1 MSKHMQQRPQKN
13 LTNRVL
19 WSVAGSCVAVACAL
33 GITQVAGSGVA
44 NELASNVTAE
54 QIDARIDD
62 VRERVRAAQVVPEV
76 KDRVETVDATTA
88 ELKESSGQSGEESGN
103 GGAPDYEPNVAPEQE
118 QPEWKGETETFTMP
132 EGADYVPEVA
142 LIQVDPEASPEDVSA
157 VLAMADGV
165 VERELTAEDL
175 TKGYVEVELEQ
186 GVEVEDA
193 VNELMACGSDV
204 VEGAQPDYV
213 YYCLNEYGAA
223 DLRMATEPLF
233 LTGQETRELKAQQ
246 AEGDSTAASDTVSA
260 AAEQVAPSA
269 PTSEASI
276 SPTSSSEA
284 EGTTTEVASPSSADG
299 AETVSVRPEE
309 AASTESAT
317 SADEQAKGSSAE
329 QNAATSSATE
339 PTNTEQVSSVD
350 ADASP
355 TESPSGSS
363 SAEAASTATSSSADA
378 SKTDSASDETKAEA
392 DKAESEEIEEQKT
405 EEDDAL
411 HEQATVY
418 VKDAKVGQQWGL
430 TSIKAF
436 EAWAL
441 AQCNHKVTVAV
452 LDGGFDLNHED
463 LKANMLS
470 DYAYNAATQQRGAS
484 YVTPDD
490 ALRNH
495 ATHVSGIIA
504 GTANNNIGVAGV
516 SYNAYILPIK
526 VFKGNSASTSSVAE
540 AYDYL
545 MNHVPASYNVRVV
558 NLSVGGRIST
568 LSTNDKLVLE
578 RIKEAHNKRNIVT
591 VAAAGNSTIATPP
604 YAIYPGDY
612 APVVSVINLQQSGN
626 SVSRSST
633 SNYNLGTS
641 DRKNISAPGTSIYST
656 FPYTNQYNNMS
667 GTSMAAPCV
676 AGVLALEFAANN
688 NLTADNAVK
697 YLYET
702 ATDLGD
708 KGWDVQYGYGEVNAA
723 AAVAKARANSG
734 SSVKT
739 DIAGAS
745 IGVNPS
751 SATYTGSAIE
761 PHITVTSGG
770 ATLQQGTDYR
780 LSFANNVKVGTATV
794 TITGIGNYTGTT
806 TATFTITKAPTD
818 WKRLWGAEALDTMS
832 VIVNEGGFATG
843 GTVVLATSAG
853 YWDALT
859 AAGLAGLSGAPVLMT
874 ETHSLSPQTRDQLAR
889 LRPSTILVCGGTS
902 VIKDNVVS
910 DAQSAAGAGTVR
922 RIWGETAID
931 TANEIFL
938 QAPGL
943 TGKGWGSVGFVCTA
957 AGYWDALS
965 AAPISY
971 AKQMPIFLSNI
982 GSIEGSTINAMK
994 AGGVTQVYLVGG
1006 TSVLTQNVEAQL
1018 SSNGIAV
1025 LGRIWGEEAVDT
1037 SWRVA
1042 DYGVSLGMS
1051 SNYMGVATD
1060 AGYWDAL
1067 SGAALCGKKNA
1078 VLVLVNGASAS
1089 SISSFVKPHKDDIA
1103 TGYVFGGT
1111 SVIRDA
1117 TFNALVAATR

>member
-1 MSKHMQQRPQKN
+1 MSKHMKNRPQKN
-13 LTNRVL
+13 LQNRVL
-19 WSVAGSCVAVACAL
+19 WTVAGSCVAVACAL
-33 GITQVAGSGVA
+33 GITHVVGSDVA
-44 NELASNVTAE
+44 NEVASRALAE
-54 QIDARIDD
+54 QIDAKLDEARDQ
-62 VRERVRAAQVVPEV
+62 VRAAQVTS
-76 KDRVETVDATTA
+76 ETQNSTTA
-88 ELKESSGQSGEESGN
+88 TEMATGQEDTSAEASP
-103 GGAPDYEPNVAPEQE
+103 APDYEPNVVPEQE
-118 QPEWKGETETFTMP
+118 SPEWLGETETFTMP

-142 LIQVDPEASPEDVSA
+142 LIQVDPEANPEEVSA

-165 VERELTAEDL
+165 VERELTADDL
-175 TKGYVEVELEQ
+175 AKGYVEVELEQ

-204 VEGAQPDYV
+204 VESAQPDYV

-233 LTGQETRELKAQQ
+233 LTGEEARELKAQL
-246 AEGDSTAASDTVSA
+246 AEGDAAGASDTVGA
-260 AAEQVAPSA
+260 AAEQVAA
-269 PTSEASI
+269 GTPTSEASS

-284 EGTTTEVASPSSADG
+284 EETTAEVASTSSAD
-299 AETVSVRPEE
+299 ATETVAENPEE
-309 AASTESAT
+309 AASTGSTA
-317 SADEQAKGSSAE
+317 SADGQAETSSAE
-329 QNAATSSATE
+329 QNTATSSVTE
-339 PTNTEQVSSVD
+339 PANTEQTSSAD
-350 ADASP
+350 ADATS
-355 TESPSGSS
+355 TESSS
-363 SAEAASTATSSSADA
+363 SSSNAEETPTATSSSADA
-378 SKTDSASDETKAEA
+378 AQTDSAADETKTETDKTEAE
-392 DKAESEEIEEQKT
+392 KSEEQKA
-405 EEDDAL
+405 EDDDAL

-470 DYAYNAATQQRGAS
+470 SYAYNAATKQRGAS

-504 GTANNNIGVAGV
+504 ATANNNIGVAGV

-526 VFKGNSASTSSVAE
+526 VFKGDSASTSSVAE

-545 MNHVPASYNVRVV
+545 MNKVPTSYNIRVV
-558 NLSVGGRIST
+558 NLSVGGKIST

-641 DRKNISAPGTSIYST
+641 DRKNISAPGTGIYST
-656 FPYTNQYNNMS
+656 VPFTNQYNNMS

-688 NLTADNAVK
+688 NLTANNAVK

-702 ATDLGD
+702 ATDLGS

-723 AAVAKARANSG
+723 AAVAKAKANSG
-734 SSVKT
+734 SNVKT
-739 DIAGAS
+739 DISGAS
-745 IGVNPS
+745 IGINPS
-751 SATYTGSAIE
+751 STTYTGSAIE
-761 PHITVTSGG
+761 PRVTVMSGG
-770 ATLQQGTDYR
+770 ATLQQGTDYK

-806 TATFTITKAPTD
+806 TATFTITKAPTS
-818 WKRLWGAEALDTMS
+818 WKRLWGNTALDTMS

-843 GTVVLATSAG
+843 GTVILATSGG
-853 YWDALT
+853 YYDALT
-859 AAGLAGLSGAPVLMT
+859 AAGLAGMSGAPVLMT
-874 ETHSLSPQTRDQLAR
+874 DTNTLSPQTRTQLAR
-889 LRPSTILVCGGTS
+889 LKPKTILVCGGPVAVKDS
-902 VIKDNVVS
+902 VMSAAK
-910 DAQSAAGAGTVR
+910 SAAGASKVVR
-922 RIWGETAID
+922 VWGQTAID

-943 TGKGWGSVGFVCTA
+943 TGKKWGTTGFVCTMN
-957 AGYWDALS
+957 GYWDALS

-971 AKQMPIFLSNI
+971 AKQMPIFLSQP
-982 GSIEGSTINAMK
+982 GGVTSATINAMK
-994 AGGVTQVYLVGG
+994 KGGVTQVYLVGG
-1006 TSVLTQNVEAQL
+1006 PIALNASVESQL
-1018 SSNGIAV
+1018 KRNGITV
-1025 LGRIWGEEAVDT
+1025 KGRIWGDTAIDT
-1037 SWRVA
+1037 SWHVA

-1051 SNYMGVATD
+1051 SNCMGVATNN
-1060 AGYWDAL
+1060 GYWDAL

-1078 VLVLVNGASAS
+1078 VLVLVNDTSAS
-1089 SISSFVKPHKDDIA
+1089 SIGKFIKPHRTDIVV
-1103 TGYVFGGT
+1103 GYVFGGT
-1111 SVIRDA
+1111 IAISDA
-1117 TFNALVAATR
+1117 TYNAVVAATK

>member
-1 MSKHMQQRPQKN
+1 MSKHMQNRPQKN
-13 LTNRVL
+13 LQNRVL
-19 WSVAGSCVAVACAL
+19 WTVAGSCVAVACAL
-33 GITQVAGSGVA
+33 GITHVAGSDMTNEVA
-44 NELASNVTAE
+44 SRALAE
-54 QIDARIDD
+54 QIDAKLDEARDQ
-62 VRERVRAAQVVPEV
+62 VRAAQVTS
-76 KDRVETVDATTA
+76 ETQNSTTA
-88 ELKESSGQSGEESGN
+88 TETATGQENTSAEAFP
-103 GGAPDYEPNVAPEQE
+103 APDYEPNVVPEQE
-118 QPEWKGETETFTMP
+118 SPEWLGETETFTMP

-142 LIQVDPEASPEDVSA
+142 LIQVDPEANPEEVSA

-175 TKGYVEVELEQ
+175 AKGYVEVELER

-204 VEGAQPDYV
+204 VESAQPDYV

-223 DLRMATEPLF
+223 DLRTATEPLF
-233 LTGQETRELKAQQ
+233 LTGEEARELKAQL
-246 AEGDSTAASDTVSA
+246 AEGDAAGAGDTVGA
-260 AAEQVAPSA
+260 ATEQVAA
-269 PTSEASI
+269 GTPTSEASS

-284 EGTTTEVASPSSADG
+284 EETTAEVASTSSAD
-299 AETVSVRPEE
+299 ATETVVENPEE
-309 AASTESAT
+309 AASTGSTA
-317 SADEQAKGSSAE
+317 SADGQAETSSAE
-329 QNAATSSATE
+329 QNTATSSATE
-339 PTNTEQVSSVD
+339 PANTEQTSSAVTN
-350 ADASP
+350 ATP
-355 TESPSGSS
+355 TESTSS
-363 SAEAASTATSSSADA
+363 SSNAEETPTASSSSADA
-378 SKTDSASDETKAEA
+378 AQTDSAADEIKTEA
-392 DKAESEEIEEQKT
+392 DKAEAEKSEEQKA

-470 DYAYNAATQQRGAS
+470 SYAYNAATQQRGAS

-504 GTANNNIGVAGV
+504 GAANNNIGVAGV

-545 MNHVPASYNVRVV
+545 MNKVPTSYNIRVV

-568 LSTNDKLVLE
+568 LSNNDKLVLE

-656 FPYTNQYNNMS
+656 VPYTNQYNNMS

-688 NLTADNAVK
+688 NLTADYAVK

-702 ATDLGD
+702 ATDLGS
-708 KGWDVQYGYGEVNAA
+708 KGWDLQYGYGEVNAA

-734 SSVKT
+734 SNVKT

-745 IGVNPS
+745 VSVNPS

-761 PHITVTSGG
+761 PRITVTSGG
-770 ATLQQGTDYR
+770 ATLQQGTDFR

-806 TATFTITKAPTD
+806 TATFTITKVPTNT
-818 WKRLWGAEALDTMS
+818 KRLAGPVALDTMS
-832 VIVNEGGFATG
+832 AIVDEGGFATG
-843 GTVVLATSAG
+843 GTVVLATSSG

-859 AAGLAGLSGAPVLMT
+859 AAGVAGMSGAPVLMT
-874 ETHSLSPQTRDQLAR
+874 DPASLSPQTASQLAR
-889 LRPSTILVCGGTS
+889 LRPKTIVVCGGTF
-902 VIKDNVVS
+902 VVT
-910 DAQSAAGAGTVR
+910 DVVASAAGSAAGGARVVR
-922 RIWGETAID
+922 IAGATAIE
-931 TANEIFL
+931 TANEVFL
-938 QAPGL
+938 RAPGV
-943 TGKGWGSVGFVCTA
+943 TGKKWGGVGFVCTVE
-957 AGYWDALS
+957 GYWDALS
-965 AAPISY
+965 AAPVSY
-971 AKQMPIFLSNI
+971 AKAMPIFLARPD
-982 GSIEGSTINAMK
+982 GVEQSTIDAMRS
-994 AGGVTQVYLVGG
+994 GGVTQAYVVGG
-1006 TSVLTQNVEAQL
+1006 TAALTKSVESQL
-1018 SSNGIAV
+1018 SSAGIAV
-1025 LGRIWGEEAVDT
+1025 KGRLSGETAVDT

-1042 DYGVSLGMS
+1042 DLGVSLGMS
-1051 SNYMGVATD
+1051 SNNMGVATVN
-1060 AGYWDAL
+1060 GYWDAL
-1067 SGAALCGKKNA
+1067 SGAALCGKKNG
-1078 VLVLVNGASAS
+1078 VLVLVGGASSS
-1089 SISSFVKPHKDDIA
+1089 SISSFIKPHKNDIVVD
-1103 TGYVFGGT
+1103 YVFGGT
-1111 SVIRDA
+1111 AAVDA
-1117 TFNALVAATR
+1117 ATYNAVVAATK